1 MRAGGD
7 FSRRTGNRS
16 KKKNVKTR
24 RPVIGVAHKVYSQ
37 DGNACDTWFEIKE
50 RRTGLPSLTILL
62 TER

>member
-1 MRAGGD
+1 MRAGGT
-7 FSRRTGNRS
+7 FHGEPEIV